1 MKKYVFGYG
10 YTNKAITAL
19 FIIGAILRIGNQIMS
34 FYWGCTED
42 DEDYKVLFTTE
53 TFFRI
58 YSICTKGLDYVNEVI
73 DTKWQTGWPWMI
85 GFFDS
90 AFVALATL
98 GCAIGADPFPD
109 LIKGRTTMFFLWIS
123 AIRECLKLLYKIYS
137 AKTKKPWIIQEK
149 SENVECCGKTIPWCG
164 PVKEPEDD
172 EGPEEEDK
180 GTVDPDQIELG
191 EKK

>member
-1 MKKYVFGYG
+1 M
-10 YTNKAITAL
+10 
-19 FIIGAILRIGNQIMS
+19 
-34 FYWGCTED
+34 
-42 DEDYKVLFTTE
+42 
-53 TFFRI
+53 
-58 YSICTKGLDYVNEVI
+58 NEVI

-137 AKTKKPWIIQEK
+137 AKTKKPWIIQQK

-164 PVKEPEDD
+164 PVKEPEEDD